1 MATPHYSI
9 SCVANLFCKQMLFT
23 KAGDVE
29 QGHCHAFDHTTL
41 LGSGS
46 VMVKTNG
53 SSKNFTAPQ
62 MIFIKAELEHEIT
75 ALEDNTVAYCIHAL
89 RNGHGVDDIIDPS
102 SIPEGVNPIRLA
114 KDLTAQSGG

>member
-1 MATPHYSI
+1 MSTPHYSI
-9 SCVANLFCKQMLFT
+9 SCVANLFCKQMFFA

-46 VMVKTNG
+46 VMVKANG
-53 SSKNFTAPQ
+53 RSTKFTAPQ

-89 RNGHGVDDIIDPS
+89 RDGDGVNDILDPA
-102 SIPEGVNPIRLA
+102 SIPDGANPLHYS
-114 KDLTAQSGG
+114 KNLTVK

>member
-1 MATPHYSI
+1 
-9 SCVANLFCKQMLFT
+9 MLFA

-53 SSKNFTAPQ
+53 KSTKFTAPQ
-62 MIFIKAELEHEIT
+62 MIFIAAELEHEIT

-89 RNGHGVDDIIDPS
+89 RDGNGVDDIIDPA
-102 SIPEGVNPIRLA
+102 SIPEDVNPVTLA
-114 KDLTAQSGG
+114 KDLTAQPGA

>member
-1 MATPHYSI
+1 MAIPQYSI

-46 VMVKTNG
+46 VEIKANGKT
-53 SSKNFTAPQ
+53 SRFTAPQ
-62 MIFIKAELEHEIT
+62 MIFIKADVEHEIT
-75 ALEDNTVAYCIHAL
+75 ALEDGTVAYCIHAL
-89 RNGHGVDDIIDPS
+89 RGGDGVDDILDPA
-102 SIPEGVNPIRLA
+102 SIPAGVNPMSVA
-114 KDLTAQSGG
+114 KSLVKTEV

>member
-1 MATPHYSI
+1 MTAPHYSI
-9 SCVANLFCKQMLFT
+9 SCVANLFCKQMVFA

-46 VMVKTNG
+46 VMVKVNG
-53 SSKNFTAPQ
+53 RSTKFKAPQ

-89 RNGHGVDDIIDPS
+89 RSGDGVDDILDPA
-102 SIPEGVNPIRLA
+102 SIPAGTNPLPFV
-114 KDLTAQSGG
+114 KNLTVE